1 MAEDDQPELEEKE
14 TQSDDQTS
22 GAIVAESL
30 TQKDTQTIIELEDIE
45 SDFEP
50 QESNSVNETIA
61 VTVRQPDYYGVL

>member
-1 MAEDDQPELEEKE
+1 MAEDDQPEVEEKE
-14 TQSDDQTS
+14 TQSDKTS

-30 TQKDTQTIIELEDIE
+30 TPQDTQTIIEPEDIE
-45 SDFEP
+45 SEFEP